1 MQQFNYPCAK
11 ISRTNET
18 RHIKLHEMC
27 KCKCR
32 LDASVCNNKQRWNNN
47 KCRCK
52 CKELIDKGVCDRE
65 YIWDPSNCECEC
77 DKSCDIGEYWD
88 YKNCKCRKTSR
99 GFKGFKTKRTTKSI
113 ADKSDNSP
121 SISKEIYD
129 ELIEERMGEILEMS
143 REIKYDK
150 LVYDF
155 KGPTSSINFTKFGG
169 PVYTY
174 NQLKNGDK
182 TLQQVEK
189 EQEDFKIDLNEI
201 ASGNPKHKSDSHLYT
216 IKNVKSLYSSR
227 QKNIDLLNDMQKLN
241 LNQFID
247 QNKMKEQGQD
257 LKY

>member
-1 MQQFNYPCAK
+1 MTINYQIRDEKLQYDINRETDK
-11 ISRTNET
+11 ISALSSSKIHKHEYLTGEVILPPNQQQLSEQANFT
-18 RHIKLHEMC
+18 YSSLGKAFEKQIKTIEEHE
-27 KCKCR
+27 
-32 LDASVCNNKQRWNNN
+32 
-47 KCRCK
+47 
-52 CKELIDKGVCDRE
+52 
-65 YIWDPSNCECEC
+65 
-77 DKSCDIGEYWD
+77 
-88 YKNCKCRKTSR
+88 KTSR

-113 ADKSDNSP
+113 ADQSDNSP

-247 QNKMKEQGQD
+247 QNKMKEQEQD